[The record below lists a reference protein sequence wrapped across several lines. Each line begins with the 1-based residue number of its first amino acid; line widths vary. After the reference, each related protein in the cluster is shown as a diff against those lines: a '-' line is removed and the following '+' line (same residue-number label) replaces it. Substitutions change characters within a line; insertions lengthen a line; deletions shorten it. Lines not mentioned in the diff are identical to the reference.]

1 MTRYDY
7 HIHPL
12 AALFPPLSDE
22 KFEELAADIGKNG
35 QLEPIVINR
44 QNQLIDGRNRLRVC
58 ESLDITPRTIFFDDV
73 RNIGGMSEA
82 DYIWSKNVLRRQLTD
97 DQRAAIAVKWSDT
110 VKEAAKVQQLAGL
123 KRGDRKPVLADSP
136 KREPMNTRKALAKK
150 ANTTEHKIRQ
160 AEQAAKQGS
169 EILAGVIAGTE
180 PLKDT
185 LKKAQGKKPTY
196 KPKTPEQRNAA
207 KARRWLVKTLEDFER
222 LNVSVVVD
230 SAEVQNWLTSAN
242 IAILRNYKEWLDK
255 VAASFLDDSKPQPQ
269 PTTEAHVQ

>member
-1 MTRYDY
+1 MTTRYDY
-7 HIHPL
+7 EVHPL

-22 KFEELAADIGKNG
+22 KFEELEADIGKNG

-58 ESLDITPRTIFFDDV
+58 ESLSITPRTILFDDV

-110 VKEAAKVQQLAGL
+110 EKEAAKLRQVAGL
-123 KRGDRKPVLADSP
+123 KKGERKPVVADSP
-136 KREPMNTRKALAKK
+136 QRGKTRTTLAKK
-150 ANTTEHKIRQ
+150 ANVSEHKIRQ
-160 AEQAAKQGS
+160 AEQAAKQGC
-169 EILAGVIAGTE
+169 EILAGVIAGIE

-207 KARRWLVKTLEDFER
+207 NARLWLIKTLNDFER
-222 LNVSVVVD
+222 LNVNAVD
-230 SAEVQNWLTSAN
+230 STEVQNVLSAAN
-242 IAILRNYKEWLDK
+242 LEILRNCRDWLNK
-255 VAASFLDDSKPQPQ
+255 VAASFLDHSDKPKPQ